1 MERLKMQS
9 KDIVN
14 DNINKISKLFPNCIR
29 EGKIDFEI
37 LKQELADDIIEEGKQ
52 KYQLNWV
59 GKREAKAI
67 ANQKIT
73 KTLRPIKNKSLNF
86 DKTQNIYIEGD
97 NLEVLKILQESYLNK
112 IKLIYIDPPYN
123 TGNDFIYNDNFS
135 KEELKELR
143 ESGQIDEYSN
153 RLVTNTE
160 TNGKYHS
167 DWMTM
172 IFSRIKLAKNLLTDD
187 GAIFISIDDNEHCN
201 LKKICDEIFGE
212 NNFIA
217 TIPWRKRT
225 AKSDVPF
232 GISQDFEWIVC
243 YAKTDKFKASVEGK
257 ERKYY
262 KSDDFPND
270 EWRIHDMTK
279 QTTASERPNSFFT
292 MINPKNGKEY
302 PCDPNK
308 TWRITKET
316 FQNYYKENRIIFPG
330 DYEFLKISKPVM
342 RYFKSED
349 MKKAGEDFGR
359 ISVSTKLPDGIGM
372 SQDGT
377 KEIKELFG
385 NIPFPFPKPIKL
397 IKYLIEISTREND
410 IILDFFSGSATTAHA
425 IMQLNAEQE
434 SNRKY
439 ILVQLPEKCDK
450 NSDAYKLGFET
461 ICDLGEER
469 IRRSAKKIK
478 EETKTDI
485 DYGFRIYKIDS
496 SNMKD
501 VYYAPTDLKQS
512 QLNMFESN
520 VKEDRTAE
528 DLLTQ
533 VILDL
538 GLTLDLSIKEKKIL
552 NNSVYFVEKNSLVAC
567 FDDIIDINIID
578 QICECNPLKI
588 VFKESSFKT
597 DSDKINTF
605 ERIKKS
611 LPETEVN
618 VL

>member
-538 GLTLDLSIKEKKIL
+538 GLTLDLSIEEKKIL